1 MPFTFA
7 HPAIVLPLKYLP
19 KNWISLTALVVGS
32 MIPDAE
38 AYFRMYAE
46 KKHSHS
52 WTGFLLF
59 GFPFGL
65 LLTFVFHNVVRNP
78 LIDHLPS
85 FLYRRFSS
93 VKTFNWNKRFIQNW
107 FAVLVSL
114 IIGGSSHLFWDS
126 FSDFNGWLLRM
137 YPQLAREI
145 VIGGRELEI
154 PFVIQ
159 YISTL
164 LGMIVM
170 VFFIPPP
177 RGPKN
182 EVEVGSMIKF
192 WGFVVVVAM
201 SIFIP
206 RRIRW
211 PVNSIDDLIVGYIS
225 AFTLALLLACLVF
238 ERVEKPQPR

>member
-114 IIGGSSHLFWDS
+114 MKDTVSSVLTVNEFQPEPRLSLSSLYESWTV
-126 FSDFNGWLLRM
+126 R
-137 YPQLAREI
+137 PVI
-145 VIGGRELEI
+145 VQRTG
-154 PFVIQ
+154 
-159 YISTL
+159 
-164 LGMIVM
+164 
-170 VFFIPPP
+170 
-177 RGPKN
+177 
-182 EVEVGSMIKF
+182 
-192 WGFVVVVAM
+192 
-201 SIFIP
+201 
-206 RRIRW
+206 
-211 PVNSIDDLIVGYIS
+211 
-225 AFTLALLLACLVF
+225 
-238 ERVEKPQPR
+238 